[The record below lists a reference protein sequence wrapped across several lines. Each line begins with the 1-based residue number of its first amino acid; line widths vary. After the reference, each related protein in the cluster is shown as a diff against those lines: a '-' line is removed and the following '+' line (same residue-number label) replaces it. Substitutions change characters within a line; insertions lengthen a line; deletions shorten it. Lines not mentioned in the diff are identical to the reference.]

1 MKNMPTGSEP
11 ESFERRGYS
20 VRGLANWVL
29 DFADEQRRPVSNMAL
44 NKLVFFACERLLVE
58 RGALLTNAKIEAWE
72 HGPVFR
78 EIYQSFKDCD
88 DHPIR
93 SRSRF
98 FSAATGTMELATV
111 HMHGADEAAVK
122 AALSPLLSL
131 SASRLRAI
139 SHIEGGAWHRVW
151 WHEGD
156 ANPGME
162 ITPALLLEASSL
174 EQPN

>member
-1 MKNMPTGSEP
+1 MKNMPTGP
-11 ESFERRGYS
+11 ESESYERRGYS
-20 VRGLANWVL
+20 VRGLANWIL
-29 DFADEQRRPVSNMAL
+29 DLADEQGYPVSNMAL

-58 RGALLTNAKIEAWE
+58 RRALLTNAKIEAWE

-78 EIYQSFKDCD
+78 EIYQSFKECADR
-88 DHPIR
+88 PIR
-93 SRSRF
+93 LRARF
-98 FSAATGTMELATV
+98 FSAATGTMELASV
-111 HMHGADEAAVK
+111 QLRQDDEAAITDAIV
-122 AALSPLLSL
+122 PLLSL

-139 SHIEGGAWHRVW
+139 SHVECGAWHRVW